1 MAECKIFLRKIVF
14 LLISIS
20 FVSCGINIIEK
31 KDCIPKVKFVST
43 ENVVMHLI
51 KVENKNFSYSD
62 LKINN
67 DERHLCIST
76 PNFLGCDNSFGKLKV
91 KKVPAGT
98 LLRLTGTAKK
108 IKPFGLST
116 AFKNDITYLQG
127 TLDNITVWVPLFSLN
142 LFSEYEKESSIN
154 AESCKILKIGK
165 TNWQHDLSCFN

>member
-1 MAECKIFLRKIVF
+1 LAACKIFLRKIIF
-14 LLISIS
+14 LLIPIS

-31 KDCIPKVKFVST
+31 KDCVPKVKFVST

-51 KVENKNFSYSD
+51 TVEDKDFSYSD
-62 LKINN
+62 LKINDN
-67 DERHLCIST
+67 ERYLCIST

-98 LLRLTGTAKK
+98 LLKLTGTAKK

-127 TLDNITVWVPLFSLN
+127 TVGDIHVWVPLFSLS

-154 AESCKILKIGK
+154 AESCKKLKISK
-165 TNWQHDLSCFN
+165 TNRKQDLSCFN